1 VSRCTAPG
9 RWALGMDGALEE
21 LKQGAGVKYDSDV
34 VAACV
39 KLVEEGFR
47 FTP

>member
-1 VSRCTAPG
+1 VSRCAAPG
-9 RWALGMDGALEE
+9 RSALGMDAALEE
-21 LKQGAGVKYDSDV
+21 LKQGAGVKYDAGV